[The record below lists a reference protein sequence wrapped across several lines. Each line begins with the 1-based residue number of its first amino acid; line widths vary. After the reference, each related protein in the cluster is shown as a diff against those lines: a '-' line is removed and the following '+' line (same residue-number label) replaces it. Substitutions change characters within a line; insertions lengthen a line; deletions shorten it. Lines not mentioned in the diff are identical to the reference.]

1 MCCTRLRRV
10 AEILPAA
17 DADAARWLLLPDV
30 DWWDLVRYG
39 PPGFD
44 VYVRVAFRHDSETD
58 VVYSSG
64 ESAVDAVRAALATLA
79 SCTTTPD
86 RGYAAIWEGW
96 MSGASTPQAP
106 RVEIPNRT
114 MLLLPALARRTDLR
128 GDDRG
133 LDVVLGRGCGAA
145 DLLCAPWLREVV
157 HDPPK
162 QPWGHAGH
170 LLQIPTKRDDE
181 QLGITVRG
189 QRQKRALRRHVNSR
203 PARSVTN
210 GLAPVLLVWKR

>member
-114 MLLLPALARRTDLR
+114 MLLFTGPGSPNRSARRR
-128 GDDRG
+128 SRSRCRSGSR
-133 LDVVLGRGCGAA
+133 CGSS